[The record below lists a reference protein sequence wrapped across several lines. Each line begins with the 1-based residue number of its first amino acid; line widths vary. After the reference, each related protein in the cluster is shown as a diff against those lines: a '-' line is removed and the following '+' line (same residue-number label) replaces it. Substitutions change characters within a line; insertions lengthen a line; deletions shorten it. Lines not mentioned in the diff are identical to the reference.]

1 MGHQRHYCLKHP
13 RSVRSMQGS
22 CFSPTGRLSRRTS
35 SVLNVGCPPFVA
47 WEPGVM
53 ALCRHPVVS
62 VLGGCCPI
70 DISGS
75 AGNSLYFYGSSV
87 IQSIRTR
94 RVSGVCRVDP
104 APWTDGVVVDFFA
117 KPNGQCYIGSV
128 GYGHVRNRVSD
139 GVRNVR
145 TLKIGELP
153 PDCACSCSSGVHV
166 HIQFTG
172 SQIYV
177 PSFSCYQWLYAGS
190 TWICRWYWNEGWC

>member
-1 MGHQRHYCLKHP
+1 MPYVYVYAPVTGQNWGQATYCSNGQP
-13 RSVRSMQGS
+13 
-22 CFSPTGRLSRRTS
+22 
-35 SVLNVGCPPFVA
+35 
-47 WEPGVM
+47 
-53 ALCRHPVVS
+53 HPVVS

-172 SQIYV
+172 REIYV

>member
-1 MGHQRHYCLKHP
+1 MPYVYVYAPVTGQNWGQATYCSNGQP
-13 RSVRSMQGS
+13 
-22 CFSPTGRLSRRTS
+22 
-35 SVLNVGCPPFVA
+35 
-47 WEPGVM
+47 
-53 ALCRHPVVS
+53 HPVVS

-104 APWTDGVVVDFFA
+104 APWTDGVVMDFFA

-145 TLKIGELP
+145 TLKIVSFPLTAPAVVRVACMCIYNSPGERSMYPASPAINGCMLVQHGF
-153 PDCACSCSSGVHV
+153 AVGIGMKAGVELE
-166 HIQFTG
+166 T
-172 SQIYV
+172 
-177 PSFSCYQWLYAGS
+177 
-190 TWICRWYWNEGWC
+190 TR